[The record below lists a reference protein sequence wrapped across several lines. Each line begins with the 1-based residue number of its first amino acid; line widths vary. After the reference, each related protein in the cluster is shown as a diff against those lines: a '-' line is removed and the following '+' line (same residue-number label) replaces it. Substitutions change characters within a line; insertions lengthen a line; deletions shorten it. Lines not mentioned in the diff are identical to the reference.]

1 MLDFSDM
8 YTNEYLGLVL
18 FPQLLPWFLKFSEK
32 ATLPVMLI
40 KLKNERKALDYNQ
53 HSSYKVIVGFNSIYS
68 YIMEQFPDH
77 PLFENKETIGVVSN
91 PLLSKFL
98 AIDFN
103 MHMNQ

>member
-1 MLDFSDM
+1 
-8 YTNEYLGLVL
+8 
-18 FPQLLPWFLKFSEK
+18 
-32 ATLPVMLI
+32 
-40 KLKNERKALDYNQ
+40 
-53 HSSYKVIVGFNSIYS
+53 
-68 YIMEQFPDH
+68 MEQFPDH